1 MSAPPVVLA
10 RDVVL
15 VRGPDAES
23 YLQGQLSQDVAALEV
38 GESAFSLLLQPQ
50 GKVDA
55 WLRVTRTVE
64 DAFALDV
71 DAGWGDHVLARL
83 KRFLLRV
90 KVELEQVDW
99 HVTSGGDPPPGAWR
113 VVSELGEGHHDVLSP
128 EPVPG
133 AVEDPSY
140 ELRRIQAGVPRM
152 GSELDESTIP
162 ASAGVVDRS
171 VSFTKGCYTGQELVA
186 RIDSR
191 GDRVPT
197 KLRRVSGDVEV
208 GDELLSGDKEVGRV
222 TSAVEGEGLAYL
234 RREVQPPAELR
245 SRRGGVVRVLA
256 VLVLLVVLGACS
268 TTAKYDPLPV
278 PDDGD
283 AAPTTATTAQPDL
296 DEVALPAVPG
306 RTTTTAAVLG
316 PGPVTILGRVDGP
329 EGPVA
334 GAIVELQRLV
344 GNTAATTRVPTAAD
358 GTWNL
363 QNVLGGQYRIR
374 AWLPPSFGME
384 RAQLVFVEA
393 PKPRSVILRLDR
405 FEGIRVDAALAP
417 NPPSVDEDANLKVR
431 VAQRQVGEDGRIRA
445 VPVVGTQVVLSGS
458 GSWSVRSSNTGF
470 TGSDGSVTFR
480 VVCRDAGVQPLS
492 VVLQNGEARAL
503 ELPPCFD
510 PSSTTTTST
519 ALTGDD
525 DDDDAD

>member
-15 VRGPDAES
+15 ARGPDAAAF
-23 YLQGQLSQDVAALEV
+23 LQGQLSQDVAALAV
-38 GESAFSLLLQPQ
+38 GGSAFSLLLQPQ

-55 WLRVTRTVE
+55 WLRVTRIA
-64 DAFALDV
+64 DDDFALDV
-71 DAGWGDHVLARL
+71 DAGWGGHVVARL

-90 KVELEQVDW
+90 QVELEQVGW
-99 HVTSGGDPPPGAWR
+99 YVTSGGDPPPGAWV
-113 VVSELGEGHHDVLSP
+113 VVSELGEGNHDVLSP
-128 EPVPG
+128 VPVPG
-133 AVEDPSY
+133 AVADPSY
-140 ELRRIQAGVPRM
+140 ELRRIRAGVPRM

-197 KLRRVSGDVEV
+197 RLRRVSGDVEV
-208 GDELLSGDKEVGRV
+208 GDELLSGGKEVGRV
-222 TSAVEGEGLAYL
+222 TSAVDGEGLAYL
-234 RREVQPPAELR
+234 RREVEPPAELR
-245 SRRGGVVRVLA
+245 SRRGGLVRVLA
-256 VLVLLVVLGACS
+256 VLALLVVLGACS
-268 TTAKYDPLPV
+268 TTDKYAPLPV

-283 AAPTTATTAQPDL
+283 AAPTTATTAGPDL
-296 DEVALPAVPG
+296 DDVALPVVPG

-334 GAIVELQRLV
+334 GAVVQLERLV
-344 GNTAATTRVPTAAD
+344 GNAVAATRVPTAPD

-374 AWLPPSFGME
+374 AWLAPSLAME

-393 PKPRSVILRLDR
+393 PRPRAVILRLER
-405 FEGIRVDAALAP
+405 FEGLRVDGAVAP

-431 VAQRQVGEDGRIRA
+431 VARRQVGEDGRIRA
-445 VPVVGTQVVLSGS
+445 VPVVGTEVVLSGS
-458 GSWSVRSSNTGF
+458 GSWSVRSSNTGV
-470 TGSDGSVTFR
+470 TGPDGSVTFR

-492 VVLQNGEARAL
+492 VVLENGEVRSL

-510 PSSTTTTST
+510 PSSTTTTSLT
-519 ALTGDD
+519 ADD